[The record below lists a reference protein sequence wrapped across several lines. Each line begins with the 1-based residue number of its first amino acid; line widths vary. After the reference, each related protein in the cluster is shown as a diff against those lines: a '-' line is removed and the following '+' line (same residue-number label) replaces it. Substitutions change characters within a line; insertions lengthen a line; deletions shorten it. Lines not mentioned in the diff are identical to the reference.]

1 MREQPS
7 QDEFLR
13 LFSQH
18 SRRVSDFIS
27 TLVINP
33 ADADEVFQ
41 NTCVVLWNKFSSYD
55 PDHGT
60 FYAWACKIAYLEIL
74 TIRRKSRRMQTFS
87 EEALDLLA
95 TEVQGRAEEIS
106 ARQMALEH
114 CLKKLK
120 SEDRELIAQRYYHQR
135 KPKEISKQRTGS
147 VHVVYRALARIHL
160 ALRNCVSRSLA
171 RENI

>member
-1 MREQPS
+1 MCQHAS

-41 NTCVVLWNKFSSYD
+41 NTCVVLWKKFSTYD
-55 PDHGT
+55 PDQGT

-74 TIRRKSRRMQTFS
+74 TIRRNNRRLQTFS
-87 EEALDLLA
+87 EEVLELLA
-95 TEVQGRAEEIS
+95 GEMRNRAGEIS
-106 ARQMALEH
+106 ERQMALES

-120 SEDRELIAQRYYHQR
+120 PEDRELIAQRYYHQR
-135 KPKEISKQRTGS
+135 RPKEISKKRTGS
-147 VHVVYRALARIHL
+147 VHVIYRALARIHL
-160 ALRNCVSRSLA
+160 ALRDCVSRSLA
-171 RENI
+171 RENV